1 MIKSM
6 TGFGK
11 ASAIVGNKK
20 IVVEIKSVNS
30 KGLDINAKLPSVY
43 KEKEID
49 IRKLIGNKLLRG
61 KVECSVYFDV
71 LEQNEG
77 VNINKPLIAAY
88 LKEIKELEKEH
99 GVSSE
104 DHLAMAMKMPDV
116 FKPER
121 AVLSDEEWKGL
132 KALVEEARDNLD
144 SFRLQEGQSLKAD
157 FEQNVAKITSL
168 LESVAPYEDA
178 RIEQV
183 KSRIHQ
189 NLEEVVQKS
198 DIDQNRFEQELI
210 YYIEKFD
217 INEEKVRLSNHCKY
231 FIETLVGPDGNGKKL
246 GFIAQ
251 EMGREINTLGSKAN
265 HAEIQKIV
273 VQMKDALEKIKEQVL
288 NAL

>member
-1 MIKSM
+1 M

-30 KGLDINAKLPSVY
+30 KGLDINAKLPSIY

-77 VNINKPLIAAY
+77 VSINRPLIAAY
-88 LKEIKELEKEH
+88 LKEIKNLENEH
-99 GVSSE
+99 GVSTA
-104 DHLAMAMKMPDV
+104 DHLSLVMKMPDV
-116 FKPER
+116 YKAER
-121 AVLSDEEWKGL
+121 AVLGDAEWQGL

-144 SFRLQEGQSLKAD
+144 SFRLQEGNSLKAD
-157 FEQNVAKITSL
+157 FEQNVGKIMSL
-168 LESVAPYEDA
+168 LADVEPYETA

-183 KSRIHQ
+183 KTRISQ

-217 INEEKVRLSNHCKY
+217 INEEKVRLSNHCSY
-231 FIETLVGPDGNGKKL
+231 FNDTMTGPDGNGKKL